1 MYCTSLDDRVYNC
14 RIILQKKI
22 LIPDSFL
29 ADLKQHANGEN
40 PYEACA
46 ILLGNTDEETW
57 QTTEI
62 FLTENI
68 DKSEINFTISNEQ
81 LLEGYKRAEEKGL
94 DIVGIFHSHPK
105 SEASPSDTDV
115 KFMKG
120 NPVPWVI
127 YSGLTKEMKA
137 YLLDSEII
145 QITIK

>member
-1 MYCTSLDDRVYNC
+1 M
-14 RIILQKKI
+14 KEI

-29 ADLKQHANGEN
+29 ADLMQHANEES

-81 LLEGYKRAEEKGL
+81 LLEGYKRAEENGL

-145 QITIK
+145 QIPIK

>member
-1 MYCTSLDDRVYNC
+1 M
-14 RIILQKKI
+14 KEI

-29 ADLKQHANGEN
+29 ADLMQHANEES

-46 ILLGNTDEETW
+46 ILLGNTDEEMW

-62 FLTENI
+62 FLAENI

-137 YLLDSEII
+137 YLLNSEII
-145 QITIK
+145 QIPIK

>member
-1 MYCTSLDDRVYNC
+1 M
-14 RIILQKKI
+14 KEI

-29 ADLKQHANGEN
+29 ADLMQHANEES

-46 ILLGNTDEETW
+46 ILLGNTDEEMW

-62 FLTENI
+62 FLAENI

-81 LLEGYKRAEEKGL
+81 LLEGYKRAEENGL

-137 YLLDSEII
+137 YLLNSEII
-145 QITIK
+145 QIPIK

>member
-1 MYCTSLDDRVYNC
+1 M
-14 RIILQKKI
+14 
-22 LIPDSFL
+22 
-29 ADLKQHANGEN
+29 QHANEES

-62 FLTENI
+62 FLAENI

-145 QITIK
+145 QIPIK

>member
-1 MYCTSLDDRVYNC
+1 M
-14 RIILQKKI
+14 KEI

-29 ADLKQHANGEN
+29 ADLMQHANEES

-46 ILLGNTDEETW
+46 MLLGNTDEETW

-105 SEASPSDTDV
+105 SEAAPSDTDI

-137 YLLDSEII
+137 YLLNSEII
-145 QITIK
+145 QIPIK

>member
-1 MYCTSLDDRVYNC
+1 M
-14 RIILQKKI
+14 KEI

-29 ADLKQHANGEN
+29 ADLMQHANEES

-62 FLTENI
+62 FLAENI

-105 SEASPSDTDV
+105 SEASPSDTDI

-120 NPVPWVI
+120 NPVPWII
-127 YSGLTKEMKA
+127 YSGITKEMKA
-137 YLLDSEII
+137 YLLDSDLI
-145 QITIK
+145 QITIE